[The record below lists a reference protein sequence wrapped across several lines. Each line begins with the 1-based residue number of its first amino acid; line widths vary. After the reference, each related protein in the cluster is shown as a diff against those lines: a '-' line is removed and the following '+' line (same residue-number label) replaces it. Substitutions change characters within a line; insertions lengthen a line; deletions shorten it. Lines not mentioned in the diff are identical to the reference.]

1 MCFFIN
7 LIAFCEGKKFEGN
20 LEAGYKYSDYILSR
34 DLRNGHCLQ
43 QLIVVIYIKHFSHQ
57 PLESSPESHRL
68 PPRVNRCSCSF
79 LLCKSSSSDAESVF
93 QAQTHRGHQHSHTGC
108 HTAGAASCMTFKQDM
123 STHRHQVPSPPRQQ
137 SLKLRTGSTH
147 SALPAHTHV
156 YSSGSLKYQHDPALC
171 PTLLNSSQALLSSLA
186 GLVWGSP
193 AKRWML

>member
-93 QAQTHRGHQHSHTGC
+93 QAQTHRGHQHSHT
-108 HTAGAASCMTFKQDM
+108 AGAASCMTFKQDM
-123 STHRHQVPSPPRQQ
+123 STHRHQVPSPPLQQ
-137 SLKLRTGSTH
+137 SEAQNWQHTLSIPSSH
-147 SALPAHTHV
+147 SRVL
-156 YSSGSLKYQHDPALC
+156 
-171 PTLLNSSQALLSSLA
+171 
-186 GLVWGSP
+186 
-193 AKRWML
+193 